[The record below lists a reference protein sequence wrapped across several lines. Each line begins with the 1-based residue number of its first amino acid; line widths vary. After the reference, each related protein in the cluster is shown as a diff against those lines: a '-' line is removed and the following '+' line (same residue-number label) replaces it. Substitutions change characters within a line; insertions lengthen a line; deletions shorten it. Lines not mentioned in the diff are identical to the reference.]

1 MRLTLPKEG
10 LTCFVFDGTWGSLLV
25 FKVLNLFACTVS
37 LVPLLV

>member
-1 MRLTLPKEG
+1 MRLTLPEEG
-10 LTCFVFDGTWGSLLV
+10 LTCFVFDCTWGPLLV